1 MQVQTYLQFDGR
13 CEEAFEFYRGAL
25 GAESIMLMRF
35 KDAPAAGPGEGCAG
49 GQAPAGNKIMHMAFR
64 IGETVILASD
74 GHCQGQTRFHGF
86 SLALQPS
93 DAAEAERLFNALAEG
108 GTIQMPL
115 AETFFSPRFGMVED
129 RFGISWMIV
138 VAAKEPIEAPARTS
152 ETEKAGA

>member
-13 CEEAFEFYRGAL
+13 CEEAFEFYRRAL
-25 GAESIMLMRF
+25 GAESVMLMRF
-35 KDAPAAGPGEGCAG
+35 KDAPAGGRPNEGCA
-49 GQAPAGNKIMHMAFR
+49 APAPDGNKIMHMAFR
-64 IGETVILASD
+64 IGETLIFASD

-115 AETFFSPRFGMVED
+115 TETFFSPRFGMVED
-129 RFGISWMIV
+129 CFGISWMIV
-138 VAAKEPIEAPARTS
+138 VAAQGPAEARAS
-152 ETEKAGA
+152 ETEKASA